1 MFRLCGNNNPLVEEI
16 LGRIDDYIFSP
27 EVGKIYLGNI
37 SNSLKGTHGIMK
49 FQLIQDELNKIL
61 IKIVIDKDTF
71 TEKDLK
77 VFTQNLRERTGEKMT
92 INFEFTEDLK
102 NEASGKFRMVKNN
115 IKHLIEK
122 PE

>member
-1 MFRLCGNNNPLVEEI
+1 
-16 LGRIDDYIFSP
+16 
-27 EVGKIYLGNI
+27 
-37 SNSLKGTHGIMK
+37 MK

-61 IKIVIDKDTF
+61 VKVVIDKDTF

-102 NEASGKFRMVKNN
+102 NESSGKFRMVKNN